1 MSTEEHPNGLHNRWA
16 IVRRIRFRISI
27 LFSVT
32 RVMERM
38 TRHNEG
44 VSVQKTAT
52 FFGLFFFKNVF
63 LFMF

>member
-1 MSTEEHPNGLHNRWA
+1 MGTAEHSTAFNNRWSSA
-16 IVRRIRFRISI
+16 RRIRFRISI

-44 VSVQKTAT
+44 VSVR
-52 FFGLFFFKNVF
+52 KNASISPLF
-63 LFMF
+63 LF